1 MLVFPWS
8 LQNSNFMISFVL
20 ATPFKPCLVY
30 FQFFLQSKLK
40 VNKGKDFTRD
50 NIEIIITGPPGGF
63 ALVEGAEL
71 TLWKHGAKTFL
82 TQEMVLFEN
91 SK

>member
-1 MLVFPWS
+1 M
-8 LQNSNFMISFVL
+8 N
-20 ATPFKPCLVY
+20 T
-30 FQFFLQSKLK
+30 
-40 VNKGKDFTRD
+40 GKDFTRD

-82 TQEMVLFEN
+82 TQEMVHFEN
-91 SK
+91 SNDQNEYGNQ